1 MIDTNARNLAAD
13 VRKLPPSMLDASL
26 LAEYVKTGVAY
37 DLSILC
43 RKGDVS
49 LLQVSQI
56 IVASGL
62 DEIDKLPGYAVTQ
75 DIFDLAENL
84 YSIGESRRQ
93 WQLIR
98 NRHKPDYL
106 EGRISREA
114 LRLLELDPTRTKRHY
129 ADVFFRAWAVFWDD
143 GFLDRMINKVD
154 SRIIANIPEAL
165 LTEKICFAAVSKSG
179 LALRYVPESMRSL
192 AVCVRATQNNP
203 AAIAFTPGP
212 LRHQVK
218 ELQAD
223 QALLD

>member
-1 MIDTNARNLAAD
+1 MIETNARDLAAE
-13 VRKLPPSMLDASL
+13 VRGLPPSMLDAGL

-37 DLSILC
+37 DLSALC

-49 LLQVSQI
+49 LLQVAQI
-56 IVASGL
+56 VVASGL
-62 DEIDKLPGYAVTQ
+62 DELDKLPGYAVTGE
-75 DIFDLAENL
+75 IFELAENL

-106 EGRISREA
+106 EGRVSREA
-114 LRLLELDPTRTKRHY
+114 LKLLELDTDRTRRHY
-129 ADVFFRAWAVFWDD
+129 ADVFFRAWAVFWND

-154 SRIIANIPEAL
+154 SRIIASIPEAL

-192 AVCVRATQNNP
+192 AVCAQAVQNDA

-212 LRHQVK
+212 LRNQVK
-218 ELQAD
+218 DLQANRFD
-223 QALLD
+223 